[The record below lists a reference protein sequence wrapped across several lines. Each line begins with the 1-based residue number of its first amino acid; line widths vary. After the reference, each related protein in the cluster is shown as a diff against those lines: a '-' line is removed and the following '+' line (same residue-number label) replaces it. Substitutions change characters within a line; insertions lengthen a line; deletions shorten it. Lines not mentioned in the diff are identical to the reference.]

1 MRLKREKVFGV
12 GINDSEST
20 VSHVTNGKRYIC
32 KHYEVWQDML
42 RRCYSEK
49 CQKKQPTYVG
59 CSVDPEWHIFSNF
72 RSWAETK
79 NTKGMQLDKDIIFP
93 GNKVYSP
100 ESCVFVTGALNKF
113 LTNSARKRGQFLI
126 GVSFCKRL
134 NKFKSQCNDPFKSK
148 LEYLGLFE
156 SETEAHEAWRSRK
169 QQHAISYAN
178 MQTDRRVSEALKK
191 MFLPKEL
198 MQ

>member
-1 MRLKREKVFGV
+1 MRLKSKKVFGV
-12 GINDSEST
+12 GVNDSEST
-20 VSHVTNGKRYIC
+20 VYHITNGKSYAC
-32 KHYEVWQDML
+32 KHYEIWTNML

-49 CQKKQPTYVG
+49 CQKRHPTYVG

-79 NTKGMQLDKDIIFP
+79 NTKGTQLDKDIIFP

-100 ESCVFVTGALNKF
+100 ESCVFITGALNSF

-126 GVSFCKRL
+126 GVSLHKRS
-134 NKFKSQCNDPFKSK
+134 NKFISHCNDPFKSK
-148 LEYLGLFE
+148 KEYLGLFE

-178 MQTDRRVSEALKK
+178 MQTDDRVSEALRK

>member
-1 MRLKREKVFGV
+1 MMLKREKVFGV

-20 VSHVTNGKRYIC
+20 VSHITNGKRYIC
-32 KHYEVWQDML
+32 KHYEIWKDML

-49 CQKKQPTYVG
+49 CQKRQPTYVG

-100 ESCVFVTGALNKF
+100 ESCVFVTSALNKF
-113 LTNSARKRGQFLI
+113 LNNPARKRGQFLI
-126 GVSFCKRL
+126 GVSLCKRS
-134 NKFKSQCNDPFKSK
+134 NKFRSHCRNPFKSK

-191 MFLPKEL
+191 MFLTKEL

>member
-1 MRLKREKVFGV
+1 MRLKRKKVFGV

-32 KHYEVWQDML
+32 KHYEIWQDML

-49 CQKKQPTYVG
+49 CQKRQPTYVG

-113 LTNSARKRGQFLI
+113 LNNSARKRGKFLI
-126 GVSFCKRL
+126 GVSLCKRS
-134 NKFKSQCNDPFKSK
+134 NKFRSHCKDPFKSK

-178 MQTDRRVSEALKK
+178 MQADRRVSEALKK